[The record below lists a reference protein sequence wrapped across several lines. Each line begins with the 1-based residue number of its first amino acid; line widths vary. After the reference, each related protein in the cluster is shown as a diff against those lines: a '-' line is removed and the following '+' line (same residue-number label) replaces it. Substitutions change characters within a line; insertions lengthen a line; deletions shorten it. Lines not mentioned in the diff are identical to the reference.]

1 MSNYKYIASGSES
14 ELQVAVA
21 TVGPISVAV
30 DASKPSFQVIWL
42 EKNLTIKITMVS
54 QVNFVTWCH

>member
-1 MSNYKYIASGSES
+1 MSDYKYLASGNES

-30 DASKPSFQVIWL
+30 DASKPSFQVI
-42 EKNLTIKITMVS
+42 NVGQTIILQQNTMAGP
-54 QVNFVTWCH
+54 

>member
-1 MSNYKYIASGSES
+1 MSNYKYLASGNES

-30 DASKPSFQVIWL
+30 DASKPTFQVILIWTDNN
-42 EKNLTIKITMVS
+42 K
-54 QVNFVTWCH
+54 

>member
-1 MSNYKYIASGSES
+1 MSNYKYLASGNES

-30 DASKPSFQVIWL
+30 DASKPTFQVILIWTDNTWL
-42 EKNLTIKITMVS
+42 RFVATMPL
-54 QVNFVTWCH
+54 H

>member
-1 MSNYKYIASGSES
+1 MSNYKYLASGNES

-30 DASKPSFQVIWL
+30 DASKPTFQVI
-42 EKNLTIKITMVS
+42 
-54 QVNFVTWCH
+54 NFEQTVINST

>member
-1 MSNYKYIASGSES
+1 MSNYKYIASGNES

-30 DASKPSFQVIWL
+30 DASKPSFQVIWSDN
-42 EKNLTIKITMVS
+42 NLTIKYRGVS
-54 QVNFVTWCH
+54 S